1 MEPTKSPCYD
11 FAMSDIDLPR
21 LGMGEVI
28 RRLAVRSAAY
38 LLLLAMG
45 AGVGY
50 LVWDAIRLP
59 FHNPW
64 NVVGPLTRDEF
75 NPANNIVRFLVFIT
89 LPFVLM
95 GLVAAFRVS
104 AINRQLFEPIFPPIG
119 IPGEKSH
126 GLRRGLIVLTVCFAG
141 LMSLYVPT
149 YHASKEFD
157 TFHEGESLGT
167 AVSLE
172 HGMAPYRDVIFV
184 HGVIQDPVRSLV
196 AFRLFGRSIGAQRA
210 LESLVKVSAWMAVAG
225 FVLAFFRYNGVYTV
239 PMLAALFLLQLEA
252 PEFFYRHLA
261 NRVYA
266 DLLRC
271 LVLLPPR
278 DVLLFLFLVVV
289 ALIKNLGERTSPPRA
304 SSVAILNAALGFLA
318 AGSFAYSIDRG
329 FYLTSAYLFVAPSLY
344 LLYFR
349 RTPFRWIAPLSAA
362 AGIALGLVALI
373 ILIEG
378 AVGPFIDFTF
388 LKMPRYKEL
397 MDGRVYDITFPP
409 RLGVALVFAFNCMWI
424 GSRLLQLRWLGLG
437 WRNALGRFG
446 RNYLVELCMLL
457 LSICTFRSALG
468 RSDWEH
474 VVYSSMMAY
483 LLFFTIALKWMAP
496 PLLARWNEA
505 LGVRYG
511 VLGVVG
517 FGCVAAAFGAVRL
530 DLFDTNFPLHTRD
543 EELVPPEYLEVA
555 TYLKEHLGPREL
567 VFALTSEASWYYL
580 LDRPAPTRFP
590 VVWFAT
596 PDFYQREVVEDLKNA
611 PVKYL
616 IYKGHYWDID
626 LIPHEER
633 YPILMPYLAEAFEY
647 DRTIAGIELW
657 KRRERPVSR

>member
-1 MEPTKSPCYD
+1 
-11 FAMSDIDLPR
+11 MSDIDLPR